1 MKMTKSEKSWIMY
14 DVANSVY
21 ATVML
26 AAIFPTYFATVCG
39 GVNVEGDFWWGIGT
53 SIATFTLAVLA
64 PVIGAFADVKGCK
77 KKLFSGFLVIGLVFT
92 LMNAITD
99 NWKMMLVGYVL
110 SHIGFQGSCL
120 LNDSF
125 LTDITKPER
134 MDTVSSWA
142 YALGYIGG
150 STIPF
155 LVCIALIMFGENFGV
170 DGVLAVKISL
180 LITVVWWGLF
190 SIPFLKNV
198 KQIYGIEKPEK
209 GIVKDA
215 FIRIGITARK
225 IVTNKAMFL
234 FIIAYFFYID
244 GVNTVISMSTAYG
257 ATIGLDTT
265 KMILALLI
273 TQIVAFPC
281 AILFGKL
288 AQKHGSIKLLITSIV
303 IYFLICITGFIM
315 GLGLENEFLTLSQA
329 SVLFF
334 VLATLVGTVQGGIQ
348 AISRSFFG
356 KLVPPEGSGEYF
368 GFFDIFGKFAAVL
381 GPALYSLVR
390 GLTGRGSYAILSIVI
405 LFAIGFAFLFFGRRH
420 FEEIDTCSSS
430 EKQ

>member
-1 MKMTKSEKSWIMY
+1 MKMTKPEKSWIMY

-26 AAIFPTYFATVCG
+26 AAIFPTYFATVCK
-39 GVNVEGDFWWGIGT
+39 GVGVSGDFWWGIGT
-53 SIATFTLAVLA
+53 SIGTFTLAILA
-64 PVIGAFADVKGCK
+64 PVIGAFADVNGYK
-77 KKLFSGFLVIGLVFT
+77 KKLFSAFLAIGLVFT
-92 LMNAITD
+92 LVNAFTD
-99 NWKMMLVGYVL
+99 NWSMLLVGYIL

-125 LTDITKPER
+125 LTDVTTPDR
-134 MDTVSSWA
+134 MDSISSWA

-170 DGVLAVKISL
+170 DSAMAVKLSVV
-180 LITVVWWGLF
+180 ITTVWWGLF

-198 KQIYGIEKPEK
+198 KQLHGIEKPQK

-215 FIRIGITARK
+215 FVRIGRTARK
-225 IVTNKAMFL
+225 IATNKAMLL
-234 FIIAYFFYID
+234 FILAYFFYID

-257 ATIGLDTT
+257 SSIGLGTT
-265 KMILALLI
+265 GMVLALMV

-288 AQKHGSIKLLITSIV
+288 AGKHGSIKMLIVSIV
-303 IYFLICITGFIM
+303 IYFLICLTGFVM
-315 GLGLENEFLTLSQA
+315 GLGLEDGFLTVAQA
-329 SVLFF
+329 TVLFW

-348 AISRSFFG
+348 AISRSFYG
-356 KLVPPEGSGEYF
+356 KLVPPENSGEYF
-368 GFFDIFGKFAAVL
+368 GFFDIFGKFAAVI
-381 GPALYSLVR
+381 GPALYSLVK
-390 GLTGRGSYAILSIVI
+390 GLTGRGSYAILSIVL
-405 LFAIGFAFLFFGRRH
+405 LFAAGFVLLFCGRKQY
-420 FEEIDTCSSS
+420 ESIDAP
-430 EKQ
+430 KA